1 MRLSQ
6 KFGILASQGS
16 VRPPHYPLFSLTP
29 PVRAEC
35 HFRNMAEGNQT
46 FGAYR
51 TFFLTLKVRK
61 EVPIFR
67 IDRAAHLALR
77 TMRLYETRKE
87 CFVIGFVLMPDHL
100 HLLVS
105 LKENHDPVSF
115 LQSFKIQFKK
125 SVQRDSEL
133 SQAPL
138 FHQLTQDGELLI
150 WGPPVDEVEV
160 GNQPILNRFLHY
172 IHLCPAVGGLVR
184 EPADYLYSSARWY
197 T

>member
-1 MRLSQ
+1 
-6 KFGILASQGS
+6 
-16 VRPPHYPLFSLTP
+16 
-29 PVRAEC
+29 
-35 HFRNMAEGNQT
+35 MAEGSYT
-46 FGAYR
+46 FHAYR

-61 EVPIFR
+61 GVPIFR

-77 TMRLYETRKE
+77 TMRLYETREK
-87 CFVIGFVLMPDHL
+87 CFVIGFVIMPDHL

-105 LKENHDPVSF
+105 LKENRDPVSF
-115 LQSFKIQFKK
+115 VESFKKK
-125 SVQRDSEL
+125 IVQSVQRDSEL
-133 SQAPL
+133 SQDPL

-150 WGPPVDEVEV
+150 WGSPVNEVEV

-172 IHLCPAVGGLVR
+172 IHLSPTVGGLVR